1 MGTVEYE
8 FERQDQYFK
17 TSKFSFGYYIQPAIM
32 ATTKNMVTFLAIAFQ
47 LMVFSN
53 ALPQGLL
60 GKLFNRRVG
69 SDPCTRGP
77 AHWCASI
84 ENIFE
89 CGIGAYQHCKRE
101 REQQNTPALLGQDRC
116 TFGPS
121 YWCQSIDTIF
131 ECGNGAYEHCK
142 KDRNTAPVTISPP
155 VVGADPCTRGPSHWC
170 QSVETALQCGSGAF
184 DHCTRQNQQ
193 QNSAPLPGSDP
204 CTFGPSHI
212 CKDFQLATRCGAT
225 FDLCNRFIGS
235 AAPGSSF
242 GSTAPV
248 PLGQEKI

>member
-131 ECGNGAYEHCK
+131 ECGNGA
-142 KDRNTAPVTISPP
+142 
-155 VVGADPCTRGPSHWC
+155 
-170 QSVETALQCGSGAF
+170 F

-242 GSTAPV
+242 GSVAPV
-248 PLGQEKI
+248 LVG

>member
-69 SDPCTRGP
+69 SDPCTR
-77 AHWCASI
+77 
-84 ENIFE
+84 
-89 CGIGAYQHCKRE
+89 
-101 REQQNTPALLGQDRC
+101 
-116 TFGPS
+116 GPS

-242 GSTAPV
+242 GSVAPV
-248 PLGQEKI
+248 LVG

>member
-69 SDPCTRGP
+69 SDACTRGP

-142 KDRNTAPVTISPP
+142 KK
-155 VVGADPCTRGPSHWC
+155 
-170 QSVETALQCGSGAF
+170 
-184 DHCTRQNQQ
+184 NQQ
-193 QNSAPLPGSDP
+193 QNSALLPGSDP

-242 GSTAPV
+242 GSVAPV
-248 PLGQEKI
+248 LVG

>member
-89 CGIGAYQHCKRE
+89 CGIGSYQHCKRE

-121 YWCQSIDTIF
+121 Y
-131 ECGNGAYEHCK
+131 
-142 KDRNTAPVTISPP
+142 
-155 VVGADPCTRGPSHWC
+155 WC

-242 GSTAPV
+242 GSVAPV
-248 PLGQEKI
+248 LVG

>member
-84 ENIFE
+84 ESIFE
-89 CGIGAYQHCKRE
+89 CGIGACQHCKR
-101 REQQNTPALLGQDRC
+101 
-116 TFGPS
+116 
-121 YWCQSIDTIF
+121 
-131 ECGNGAYEHCK
+131 
-142 KDRNTAPVTISPP
+142 DRNTAPVTISPP

-193 QNSAPLPGSDP
+193 QNSALLPGSDP

-242 GSTAPV
+242 GSVAPV
-248 PLGQEKI
+248 LVG